1 MSAHP
6 IVSNSYQEGRAV
18 VEIREYGAYPAG
30 DGGMDE
36 RAEDVQLSRSDLM

>member
-18 VEIREYGAYPAG
+18 VEREYGAYPAG